1 MKQIIITLE
10 SPEFVALE
18 KEGNKDAVAKV
29 NSHISL
35 NLIGSKLL

>member
-29 NSHISL
+29 
-35 NLIGSKLL
+35 K